1 MGEKNKDHI
10 SHRGLTSFVVF
21 VLIIFIICAIS
32 IFYSNERNA
41 DSEKQN
47 IPGKESYEKFESQ
60 EFLMGTV
67 ITQQIYVTKHSDNY
81 ADNNTN
87 DGGALNIDADDVLN
101 EVNEK
106 LKDIERKMF
115 WNSSESEIFN
125 LNQSAGKDA
134 VKLSKDTIYVLCKA
148 KEYCKLTEGA
158 FDPTVGPLVNAWGIS
173 INETNEDINTQKIPE
188 ENEIKKLLLLVN
200 CGDLYIDKEN
210 NMAKLAK
217 TGQMVDLGGIAK
229 GYAGDEAINIYK
241 KYGIT
246 SAYINLGG
254 NVVTLGAKPDGTP
267 WRIGIQNPRDSTGKY
282 VGVVEVVNKAVIT
295 SGDYERYI
303 EVNGK
308 RYHHIIDPK
317 TGYPAE
323 SGLISTT
330 IITGSSIMGDAL
342 STAVFVLG
350 LEKGMELVES
360 LDDVECIFIT
370 NNKDI
375 YVSSGLIDNFTFNNE
390 ANGFNYIKH

>member
-106 LKDIERKMF
+106 LKDIESKMF

-148 KEYCKLTEGA
+148 KEYYKLTEGA

-188 ENEIKKLLLLVN
+188 ENEIRRLLLLVN

-217 TGQMVDLGGIAK
+217 KGQMVDLGGIAK

-267 WRIGIQNPRDSTGKY
+267 WRIGIQNPRDLTGKY

-303 EVNGK
+303 EVNDK